1 MITIRL
7 LGGAKKAVGRSAVE
21 FDMPSASV
29 TEILRFLADHSADP
43 RFFQPNNLIVAVNG
57 VDSGALQGQ
66 QTLAKSGD
74 IVTIVTVVHGGK
86 DYTMDG
92 NQLSIVGITKVVEDV
107 GSLVDRLRAQHK
119 DVSIQSLNAEAVF
132 GTDHLL
138 GVLKVTLEAAKRKI
152 MIANRRE
159 TELLLRLACTGQIS
173 EAIKRAGLKKD
184 RAGCFIAFS
193 TNGMALGQFAEQ
205 VMGEFEIDDSVLDS
219 SVKKKVRL
227 AKMLDMNVKF
237 RDDEFLQYLLERA
250 AIIVK

>member
-7 LGGAKKAVGRSAVE
+7 LGGAKKAVGRSAVD

-74 IVTIVTVVHGGK
+74 TVTIVTVVHGGK

-92 NQLSIVGITKVVEDV
+92 NHLSIIGVTKVVEDV
-107 GSLVDRLRAQHK
+107 GSLVDRLRARHK

-138 GVLKVTLEAAKRKI
+138 GVLKVTLEAEKRKI

-173 EAIKRAGLKKD
+173 DAIKRAGLKKD

-193 TNGMALGQFAEQ
+193 TNSEALGQFVEQ
-205 VMGEFEIDDSVLDS
+205 VMDEFETDDSVLDS
-219 SVKKKVRL
+219 NVKKKVRL
-227 AKMLDMNVKF
+227 AKVLDMNLKY